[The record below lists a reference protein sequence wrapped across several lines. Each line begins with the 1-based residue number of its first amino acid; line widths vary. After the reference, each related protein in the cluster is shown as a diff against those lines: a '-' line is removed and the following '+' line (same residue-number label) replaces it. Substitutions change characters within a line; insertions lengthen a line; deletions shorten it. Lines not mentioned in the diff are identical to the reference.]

1 MTPHEAINRA
11 PSTKH
16 FFSVPSLSAIVIV
29 HAIAQT
35 VSRFLEVL
43 DELVDI
49 IFLPRTVDPAA
60 VQSAVK
66 APLKPIRAVLDPLDQ
81 VLCLALVD
89 SIQALVTIV
98 ASVVAITPL
107 ACVGCNAHS
116 C

>member
-16 FFSVPSLSAIVIV
+16 FFSVASLSAIVIV

-49 IFLPRTVDPAA
+49 VFLPRAVDPAT

-66 APLKPIRAVLDPLDQ
+66 ASLKAIRAVLDSLDQ
-81 VLCLALVD
+81 VLCLSLVD
-89 SIQALVTIV
+89 SIPALVTIV
-98 ASVVAITPL
+98 PSIVSIAPL
-107 ACVGCNAHS
+107 VCVGCDAHS